1 VSKRV
6 LVIVGAILL
15 LAGVAA
21 ACSDTADLEDRIDAL
36 EQQQASFGEAGQR
49 ASMLVALHALREVG
63 LHALE
68 TEGQLEPEVGGK
80 VDVAILA
87 VAAASWPSELQA
99 SADDVQAKLHALA
112 LALDDGD
119 PAAVTP
125 AAKEAHTAWHMFDAD
140 ASSFLAAAVGLETD
154 GGGGDNG
161 TPDSGM
167 DHSGGG

>member
-1 VSKRV
+1 M
-6 LVIVGAILL
+6 
-15 LAGVAA
+15 AA
-21 ACSDTADLEDRIDAL
+21 APILVAGGPDSACCTQDLEDRIDARP
-36 EQQQASFGEAGQR
+36 ERDASFDEAGQR

-112 LALDDGD
+112 LALDDDD

-125 AAKEAHTAWHMFDAD
+125 AAREAHAAWHMFDAD
-140 ASSFLAAAVGLETD
+140 AAAFLAGAVGPETD
-154 GGGGDNG
+154 AGGHGNG
-161 TPDSGM
+161 TQ
-167 DHSGGG
+167 